1 MRIKWY
7 GQSFFRIVFGGRGG
21 TRIVTDPFSS
31 DCGLKVPTIKSH
43 LLLVSHPDYN
53 NSKAVRGSPFV
64 IDAPGEYE
72 VRDAF
77 VKGIRAHN
85 AEDERITM
93 FRIEAEGYSIIHLGD
108 LGQEELSS
116 DQVEALGSVDV
127 LLIPVGGGTT
137 VGPSEASKLVTQ
149 IEPKAVIPMRYDI
162 PDLEEDLEE
171 VDDFLEAM
179 GEEDVEPQEKFEVK
193 PTNLPEDDVKV
204 AVLNPDSQ

>member
-21 TRIVTDPFSS
+21 TRIVTDPFGS

-43 LLLVSHPDYN
+43 IMLISHSDYN
-53 NSKAVRGSPFV
+53 NTKAVKEDPFV

-72 VRDAF
+72 MKGAF
-77 VKGIRAHN
+77 IKAVEAQN
-85 AEDERITM
+85 AEEEQITM

-108 LGQEELSS
+108 LGQEKLTAE
-116 DQVEALGSVDV
+116 QVEALGSVDV
-127 LLIPVGGGTT
+127 LLIPIGGGKTI
-137 VGPSEASKLVTQ
+137 GPSDASKLVTQ

-162 PDLEEDLEE
+162 PDLDEDLEK

-193 PTNLPEDDVKV
+193 ATNLPEDDVKV
-204 AVLNPDSQ
+204 AVLKPDN